1 MSFNNRNNLPNPS
14 APWGREVE
22 QRIEG
27 AERNISQTSLESSN
41 GLSSTSNTLATLS
54 NTINA
59 LLEQQSTLDET
70 VQSLQTQQRELV
82 ELASTRTT
90 AKLKK
95 ASWGPSMFLG
105 APPFAGNLVTIPF
118 PEWASL
124 AIVEGTFRAGHNLTE
139 PTNSAIS
146 GVVFGS
152 DASGVETS
160 RNGKEIAPTT
170 AFTGNTPSGLSNGF
184 YNAQATASTIIEK
197 TALVT
202 AVSGSMVWN
211 NIPAVGAS
219 STSLLVTFM
228 SQ

>member
-41 GLSSTSNTLATLS
+41 GLSTVSNTLATLS
-54 NTINA
+54 NTLNTLAAQQNAIVDQQNA
-59 LLEQQSTLDET
+59 L
-70 VQSLQTQQRELV
+70 VK
-82 ELASTRTT
+82 LAATRTT

-95 ASWGPSMFLG
+95 ASWKPSLVSG
-105 APPFAGNLVTIPF
+105 APPFTGNLVTIPF

-124 AIVEGTFRAGHNLTE
+124 AIVEGTFRASHNLTA
-139 PTNSAIS
+139 PSASTIS
-146 GVVFGS
+146 GTVFGS
-152 DASGVETS
+152 NTAGVETGS
-160 RNGKEIAPTT
+160 DGNEIAPTT
-170 AFTGNTPSGLSNGF
+170 AFSGNTPSNLSNGF
-184 YNAQATASTIIEK
+184 YNAQTGASTVIEK

-202 AVSGSMVWN
+202 AVSGSMVWVG
-211 NIPAVGAS
+211 IPPVGTS
-219 STSLLVTFM
+219 STSLLVIFM

>member
-22 QRIEG
+22 QRIES
-27 AERNISQTSLESSN
+27 AERSISQTSRESSN
-41 GLSSTSNTLATLS
+41 GLSSIGNTLNTLS
-54 NTINA
+54 NT
-59 LLEQQSTLDET
+59 LTTLSDMLNDLT
-70 VQSLQTQQRELV
+70 AQQRELV
-82 ELASTRTT
+82 ELAATRAT

-95 ASWGPSMFLG
+95 ASWSPSLAPG
-105 APPFAGNLVTIPF
+105 AAPFAGNLVTIPF

-139 PTNSAIS
+139 PTNSTIS

-160 RNGKEIAPTT
+160 SNGKEIAPTT
-170 AFTGNTPSGLSNGF
+170 AFTGYTPSRLSNGF
-184 YNAQATASTIIEK
+184 YNAQAAVSTIIEK

-202 AVSGSMVWN
+202 AVSGSMAWN

>member
-22 QRIEG
+22 QRIES

-41 GLSSTSNTLATLS
+41 GLSSVSNTLTTLS
-54 NTINA
+54 NTLNDLTA
-59 LLEQQSTLDET
+59 
-70 VQSLQTQQRELV
+70 QQRELV

-95 ASWGPSMFLG
+95 ASWRPPLAPG
-105 APPFAGNLVTIPF
+105 APPFTGNLVTIPF

-124 AIVEGTFRAGHNLTE
+124 AIVEGTFKAGHNLTG
-139 PTNSAIS
+139 PTNSTIS

-160 RNGKEIAPTT
+160 SNGKEIAPTT
-170 AFTGNTPSGLSNGF
+170 VFTGNTPSGLSNGF

-211 NIPAVGAS
+211 NIPTVGAS

>member
-27 AERNISQTSLESSN
+27 AERSISQTSLESSN
-41 GLSSTSNTLATLS
+41 GLSSVSNTLATLS
-54 NTINA
+54 
-59 LLEQQSTLDET
+59 STLND
-70 VQSLQTQQRELV
+70 LAAQQRKLV
-82 ELASTRTT
+82 ELAATRTT

-95 ASWGPSMFLG
+95 ASWSPSLFPG

-124 AIVEGTFRAGHNLTE
+124 AIVEGTFRASHNLTE
-139 PTNSAIS
+139 PTASTIS

-152 DASGVETS
+152 GASGVETS
-160 RNGKEIAPTT
+160 SNGKEITPAT

-184 YNAQATASTIIEK
+184 YNAQATVSTIIEK

-202 AVSGSMVWN
+202 AVSGSMAWN
-211 NIPAVGAS
+211 NIPAVGTS
-219 STSLLVTFM
+219 STSLIVIFM

>member
-22 QRIEG
+22 QRIES

-41 GLSSTSNTLATLS
+41 GLSSVSNTLATLS
-54 NTINA
+54 
-59 LLEQQSTLDET
+59 STLND
-70 VQSLQTQQRELV
+70 LAAQQRELV
-82 ELASTRTT
+82 KLAATRTT

-95 ASWGPSMFLG
+95 ASWGPSLFLG

-118 PEWASL
+118 PEWSSL

-139 PTNSAIS
+139 PTNSTIS

-160 RNGKEIAPTT
+160 SNGKEIAPTT
-170 AFTGNTPSGLSNGF
+170 AFTGYTPSRLSNGF
-184 YNAQATASTIIEK
+184 YNAQATVSTIIEK

-202 AVSGSMVWN
+202 AVSGSMAWN
-211 NIPAVGAS
+211 NIPTVGAS

>member
-22 QRIEG
+22 QRIES

-41 GLSSTSNTLATLS
+41 GLSSVSNTLATLS
-54 NTINA
+54 
-59 LLEQQSTLDET
+59 STLND
-70 VQSLQTQQRELV
+70 LAAQQRELV
-82 ELASTRTT
+82 KLAATRTT

-95 ASWGPSMFLG
+95 ASWGPSLFLG

-118 PEWASL
+118 PEWSSL

-139 PTNSAIS
+139 PTNSTIS

-160 RNGKEIAPTT
+160 SNGKEIAPTT
-170 AFTGNTPSGLSNGF
+170 AFTGYTPSRLSNGF
-184 YNAQATASTIIEK
+184 YNAQATVSTIIEK

-202 AVSGSMVWN
+202 AVSGSMAWN

-219 STSLLVTFM
+219 STSLLVIFM

>member
-22 QRIEG
+22 QRIES

-41 GLSSTSNTLATLS
+41 GLSSISNTLATLS
-54 NTINA
+54 
-59 LLEQQSTLDET
+59 STLND
-70 VQSLQTQQRELV
+70 LAAQQRELV
-82 ELASTRTT
+82 ELAATRTT

-184 YNAQATASTIIEK
+184 YNAQATARTIIEK

>member
-41 GLSSTSNTLATLS
+41 GLSSVSNTLATLS
-54 NTINA
+54 NTLNDVA
-59 LLEQQSTLDET
+59 A
-70 VQSLQTQQRELV
+70 QQRELV
-82 ELASTRTT
+82 ELAATRVT

-95 ASWGPSMFLG
+95 ASWAPSLVPG
-105 APPFAGNLVTIPF
+105 ATPFTGNLVTIPF

-124 AIVEGTFRAGHNLTE
+124 AIVEGTFRASHNLTV
-139 PTNSAIS
+139 PTASTIS
-146 GVVFGS
+146 GTVFGS
-152 DASGVETS
+152 NTAGVETGS
-160 RNGKEIAPTT
+160 DGNEIAPTT
-170 AFTGNTPSGLSNGF
+170 AFSGNTPSNLSNGF
-184 YNAQATASTIIEK
+184 YNAQTGASTVIEK

-202 AVSGSMVWN
+202 AVSGSMVWAG
-211 NIPAVGAS
+211 IPPVGTS
-219 STSLLVTFM
+219 RTSLLVIFM

>member
-22 QRIEG
+22 QRIES

-41 GLSSTSNTLATLS
+41 GLSSVSNTLATLS
-54 NTINA
+54 NTLNDLTA
-59 LLEQQSTLDET
+59 QQ
-70 VQSLQTQQRELV
+70 QELV
-82 ELASTRTT
+82 ELAATRTT

-95 ASWGPSMFLG
+95 ASWRPSLVPG
-105 APPFAGNLVTIPF
+105 ATPFTGNLVTIPF

-124 AIVEGTFRAGHNLTE
+124 AIVEGTFKAGHNLTE
-139 PTNSAIS
+139 PTNSTIS

-160 RNGKEIAPTT
+160 SNGKEIAPTT
-170 AFTGNTPSGLSNGF
+170 AFAGNTPPRLSNGF

-202 AVSGSMVWN
+202 AVSGSMAWN